1 MAHPINCLKYGDF
14 YIDKEASEVEAY
26 LNETF
31 DSPTEIKDAVNDEN
45 KDGSYPIHLAT
56 IYGNPDVLDLLLKKG
71 ADPNKYTKITKPGSY
86 QRKLTA
92 LHYAAKAE
100 NSSYE
105 KVKIL
110 IKYGANIELKSGEG
124 WRAIHYAAAY
134 SCCNT
139 LELLIK
145 EGANRWL
152 RIDNSNQTPLKSAKY
167 PLELA
172 RDNYKISENCI
183 ERLFFNSSSK

>member
-45 KDGSYPIHLAT
+45 KDGSYPVHLAT
-56 IYGNPDVLDLLLKKG
+56 IYGKPDVLNLLLKEG
-71 ADPNKYTKITKPGSY
+71 ADPNKFQCFNG
-86 QRKLTA
+86 RKKMTA

-100 NSSYE
+100 NFSYE

-110 IKYGANIELKSGEG
+110 IEYGANLELKSGEG

-139 LELLIK
+139 LEPLIK

-152 RIDNSNQTPLKSAKY
+152 RIDNSNLT

-172 RDNYKISENCI
+172 RDSDKISENCI
-183 ERLFFNSSSK
+183 ERLFSTLLQNKK

>member
-1 MAHPINCLKYGDF
+1 MAHPNNCLKYENF
-14 YIDKEASEVEAY
+14 YKNENRGAEEVKEW
-26 LNETF
+26 LNQMF
-31 DSPTEIKDAVNDEN
+31 SSRSEIKDAVNDEN
-45 KDGSYPIHLAT
+45 KDGSYPVHLAT
-56 IYGNPDVLDLLLKKG
+56 IWGKPDVLNLLLKEG
-71 ADPNKYTKITKPGSY
+71 ADPNKFQYSNG
-86 QRKLTA
+86 RKNMTA

-110 IKYGANIELKSGEG
+110 IEYGANLELKSGEG

-134 SCCNT
+134 SYCNT

-152 RIDNSNQTPLKSAKY
+152 RIDNSNLTPLK
-167 PLELA
+167 LA
-172 RDNYKISENCI
+172 RDSDKISENCI